1 MKRILRLNAINDGG
15 DDDDARRYRN
25 KNNAVIT
32 IQPSPLM
39 MPPLALYH
47 SPETCLEQVL
57 FLLKLQFRTRILKYV
72 NAGIFIKS
80 NTKNLVPQILKKVC
94 VCLVCVCMC
103 VCVRARVCVCVCV
116 CKREKEREM
125 VYKA

>member
-1 MKRILRLNAINDGG
+1 MMQDVTEIKIM
-15 DDDDARRYRN
+15 
-25 KNNAVIT
+25 
-32 IQPSPLM
+32 PSPLM

-80 NTKNLVPQILKKVC
+80 NTKKLVPQILKKVC
-94 VCLVCVCMC
+94 VCLVCVC
-103 VCVRARVCVCVCV
+103 VCVRARVCVCV